1 MLSVI
6 IPTFNSS
13 THLQELLP
21 VLVPAAVDGLVREVM
36 AADEGSTDPTLMIC
50 DDAGV
55 EVVTDGIAQ
64 AMKRARQD
72 WILLLPPDIRL
83 THDWADRVARGI
95 KQGRSAGL
103 KGQSDA
109 GSLLDRLKPGS
120 WGLLVRKSEL
130 GNLAPGADMA
140 GLRRQFGRLA
150 TLK

>member
-83 THDWADRVARGI
+83 KFIPQPAQLCQLVWR
-95 KQGRSAGL
+95 KQAKDAIRSTLLPFFFGL
-103 KGQSDA
+103 GAQAFVESTMMIPV
-109 GSLLDRLKPGS
+109 G
-120 WGLLVRKSEL
+120 VIEL
-130 GNLAPGADMA
+130 HEAHTAFDE
-140 GLRRQFGRLA
+140 A
-150 TLK
+150 TR

>member
-1 MLSVI
+1 MI

-13 THLQELLP
+13 TDLQDLLP

-36 AADEGSTDPTLMIC
+36 AADGGSTDPTLMIC

-55 EVVTDGIAQ
+55 EVVTEGIAQ
-64 AMKRARQD
+64 AMKRAKQD

-83 THDWADRVARGI
+83 TQDWAERVARGI

-103 KGQSDA
+103 KGQA
-109 GSLLDRLKPGS
+109 EGGSLLARLRPGP

-130 GNLAPGADMA
+130 GNLKPDVDLA